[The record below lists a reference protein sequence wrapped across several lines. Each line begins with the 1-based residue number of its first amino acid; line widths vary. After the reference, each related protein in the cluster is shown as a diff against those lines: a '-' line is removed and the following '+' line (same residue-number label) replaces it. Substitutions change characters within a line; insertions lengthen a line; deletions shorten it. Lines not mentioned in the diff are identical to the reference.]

1 MDNNATARGVTPGVN
16 IRRRT
21 RTVSINNADDGEYKV
36 GPGKPPRQHQ
46 FKPGQS
52 GNPRGRPKGARGFNA
67 LVRDILSEKI
77 SVNTKRGSRRM
88 AAIELLLRRSLE
100 IALKGDLR
108 AVALVLSH
116 YRAASPEPPE
126 PVDVGVVAPLTA
138 SDEAILQDFL
148 DRAIAD
154 LRPAKGEANA

>member
-1 MDNNATARGVTPGVN
+1 MQNKATASGAKPGIN
-16 IRRRT
+16 IRRRS
-21 RTVSINNADDGEYKV
+21 RPASINDADDGEYKV

-46 FKPGQS
+46 FKAGQS

-67 LVRDILSEKI
+67 LVRHILSEKI

-116 YRAASPEPPE
+116 YRAAAPEPPE
-126 PVDVGVVAPLTA
+126 PVDVGVVTPLTA
-138 SDEAILQDFL
+138 GDEAILQDFL

-154 LRPAKGEANA
+154 LKPAKGKPNA